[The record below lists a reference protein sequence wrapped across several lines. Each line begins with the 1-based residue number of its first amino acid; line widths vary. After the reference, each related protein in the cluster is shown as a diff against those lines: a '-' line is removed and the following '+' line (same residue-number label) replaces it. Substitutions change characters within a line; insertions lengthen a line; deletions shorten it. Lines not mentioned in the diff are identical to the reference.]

1 MVISVLE
8 ANVPTDKWEEL
19 KISFRNATRLLLPQ
33 MKETLLVQSTIEPL
47 YWKIVTVWHSTQQI
61 HRIQETIQQSG
72 VVEIFRMI
80 GIEPRQG
87 LFEVIMNARE
97 SDLGSDLAETPVS
110 DVMVPVED
118 FV

>member
-1 MVISVLE
+1 MVISVME

-19 KISFRNATRLLLPQ
+19 KISFRNATRMLPPQ
-33 MKETLLVQSTIEPL
+33 MKETLLMQSTFDPK
-47 YWKIVTVWHSTQQI
+47 YWKIVTVWHSTQQF

-87 LFEVIMNARE
+87 LFEVIKTARE
-97 SDLGSDLAETPVS
+97 SDLGSDLAETPVA
-110 DVMVPVED
+110 DVMVPVEE